1 MQLRIPSPDLRG
13 YHNCMCYE
21 CTHSFT
27 DFKARTDALAVMCLP
42 HPFYQDQEGT
52 FHPCSS
58 KNANMSIFWSRN
70 QVPSIQ
76 TTQTTNASWKPFPF
90 HLLDSHTLSLWSM
103 CLLCGASY
111 TPYPTE
117 QWIPRGATRSASE
130 LQDCKSINNGNA
142 HVLFLCWVKQKGP
155 HKEVCVC
162 ELCLYM
168 FTHWT
173 VQKGTIMRY
182 IFLFLPPVVF
192 GKSLQSHVNLRI

>member
-111 TPYPTE
+111 TSYPTE
-117 QWIPRGATRSASE
+117 QWIPRGPPAQHLSSRTASPSIMAMHTCSFCAE
-130 LQDCKSINNGNA
+130 LNK
-142 HVLFLCWVKQKGP
+142 KGP
-155 HKEVCVC
+155 IKKCVFVSCVSTCSHTEQSKKEPSWGTYSFS
-162 ELCLYM
+162 CLQ
-168 FTHWT
+168 W
-173 VQKGTIMRY
+173 
-182 IFLFLPPVVF
+182 FLE
-192 GKSLQSHVNLRI
+192 SHFKAM